1 MLLSKT
7 VKFLKE
13 RFMSKFL
20 TRVGRDLLIQKISA
34 TEAKLVHV
42 MSQKG
47 DAYENGGNGWHD
59 NFAYEQLIREE
70 AMLAG
75 QHASLKD
82 ILRNAT
88 IVPSVATT
96 IDHVGVGCIIELG
109 DDDGNS
115 TEYEVAGYGET
126 DLSASP
132 KRLEYLAPIIEPFMD
147 GVVGDEHSVRIA
159 GKKTNL
165 TLINIRRG

>member
-1 MLLSKT
+1 
-7 VKFLKE
+7 
-13 RFMSKFL
+13 MSKFL
-20 TRVGRDLLIQKISA
+20 TTTGRDLLNQKIQA
-34 TEAKLVHV
+34 TENKLVHV

-75 QHASLKD
+75 QLASLKD

-96 IDHVGVGCIIELG
+96 TDHVGVGCIIELE

-126 DLSASP
+126 DLSVSP
-132 KRLEYLAPIIEPFMD
+132 KKLEYLAPIIEPFMD
-147 GVVGDEHSVRIA
+147 GVIGDEHTVRIA
-159 GKKTNL
+159 GNKTAL
-165 TLINIRRG
+165 TLINIRRS

>member
-1 MLLSKT
+1 
-7 VKFLKE
+7 
-13 RFMSKFL
+13 MSKFL
-20 TRVGRDLLIQKISA
+20 TKTGRDLLNQKIKI
-34 TEAKLVHV
+34 TEDKLVHV

-75 QHASLKD
+75 QLASLKD

-96 IDHVGVGCIIELG
+96 IDHVGVGCIIELE

-115 TEYEVAGYGET
+115 TEYEVVGYGET
-126 DLSASP
+126 DISASP
-132 KRLEYLAPIIEPFMD
+132 RKLEYLAPIIEPFID
-147 GVVGDEHSVRIA
+147 GVVGDEYSVRIA
-159 GKKTNL
+159 GNKTTL
-165 TLINIRRG
+165 TLVSIRRS